1 MQNII
6 KIPDDILY
14 LVHTTSKKYKDEN
27 ENLIWKEIKTFGID
41 QHPGCYFSLITKY
54 NRLTEKLFPSTD
66 CLIFS
71 RNLLKQI
78 NYHINM
84 CDNNGF
90 ITEENTFFP
99 WNLEEAVK
107 KIKENTNLPLDKDNV
122 NYHRMNEVIFHDAV
136 SMDFLCLDMPCK
148 FFSNDF
154 LPDYSI
160 ENNINPNLTLLPFYC
175 FAQPEEDNR
184 YKSSIN
190 FFTKLAYI
198 FNIDTKLSKNEI
210 INKIIEKAPFF
221 QENRHLQNIDI
232 LINEIYNK

>member
-1 MQNII
+1 MRNII

-14 LVHTTSKKYKDEN
+14 LVHITSKKYKDEN
-27 ENLIWKEIKTFGID
+27 NKLIWKEIKTTGID

-54 NRLTEKLFPSTD
+54 NRLTEKLFPGTE

-78 NYHINM
+78 NYHINI

-90 ITEENTFFP
+90 ITEENTFYP
-99 WNLEEAVK
+99 WNLEEAIK
-107 KIKENTNLPLDKDNV
+107 KIKENANLPLDEDKV
-122 NYHRMNEVIFHDAV
+122 NYHRMNEVIFHDAI
-136 SMDFLCLDMPCK
+136 SMDYLCLDIPSK
-148 FFSNDF
+148 IFSTDF
-154 LPDYSI
+154 LPEYSI
-160 ENNINPNLTLLPFYC
+160 ENEVNPNLTLLPFYC

-184 YKSSIN
+184 YKSSIK
-190 FFTKLAYI
+190 FFKILAEV
-198 FNIDTKLSKNEI
+198 FDIDTNLSKDEI

-232 LINEIYNK
+232 LINEINNK

>member
-27 ENLIWKEIKTFGID
+27 GNLIWKEIKTLGID

-54 NRLTEKLFPSTD
+54 NRLTEKIFPGTE

-71 RNLLKQI
+71 KKLLKQI
-78 NYHINM
+78 NYHINI

-107 KIKENTNLPLDKDNV
+107 KIKENANLPLDKDNV

-136 SMDFLCLDMPCK
+136 SIDFLCLDMPCK

-175 FAQPEEDNR
+175 FAQPEQDNR

-190 FFTKLAYI
+190 FFKKLAYI
-198 FNIDTKLSKNEI
+198 FNIDTNLSKDEI

>member
-14 LVHTTSKKYKDEN
+14 LVHITSKKYKDEHG
-27 ENLIWKEIKTFGID
+27 NLIWKEIKTKGID

-54 NRLTEKLFPSTD
+54 NRLTEKLFPGTD

-78 NYHINM
+78 NYHINI

-107 KIKENTNLPLDKDNV
+107 RIKENANLPLDEENV
-122 NYHRMNEVIFHDAV
+122 NYHRMNEVIFHDPV
-136 SMDFLCLDMPCK
+136 SMDYLCVNMPSK
-148 FFSNDF
+148 IFSNDF
-154 LPDYSI
+154 LPDYVI
-160 ENNINPNLTLLPFYC
+160 ENQVKPNVSLLPFYC
-175 FAQPEEDNR
+175 FAPIKNINR
-184 YKSSIN
+184 YESSIR
-190 FFTKLAYI
+190 FFKKLAEV
-198 FNIDTKLSKNEI
+198 FNIDAKLSKDEI
-210 INKIIEKAPFF
+210 IKKMIEKSPYLR
-221 QENRHLQNIDI
+221 ENRHLQNIHI
-232 LINEIYNK
+232 LIDK

>member
-14 LVHTTSKKYKDEN
+14 LVHITSKKYKDEDD
-27 ENLIWKEIKTFGID
+27 NLIWKEIKTRGID

-54 NRLTEKLFPSTD
+54 NRLTEKLFPGTD

-78 NYHINM
+78 NYHINI

-107 KIKENTNLPLDKDNV
+107 RIKENANLPLDEEKV

-136 SMDFLCLDMPCK
+136 SMDYLCLNIPSK
-148 FFSNDF
+148 IFSTDF
-154 LPDYSI
+154 LPEYSI
-160 ENNINPNLTLLPFYC
+160 ENEVKPNISLLPFYC
-175 FAQPEEDNR
+175 FAQPEENNR
-184 YKSSIN
+184 YKSSSR
-190 FFTKLAYI
+190 FFRKLAEV
-198 FNIDTKLSKNEI
+198 FNIDTKLSKDEI
-210 INKIIEKAPFF
+210 IKKMIKKEHFL
-221 QENRHLQNIDI
+221 QENRHLQNLDI
-232 LINEIYNK
+232 LIDK